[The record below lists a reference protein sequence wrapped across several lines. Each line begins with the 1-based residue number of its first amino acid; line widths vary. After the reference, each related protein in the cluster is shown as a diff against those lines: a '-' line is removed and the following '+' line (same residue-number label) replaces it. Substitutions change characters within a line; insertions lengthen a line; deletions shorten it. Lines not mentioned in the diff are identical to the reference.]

1 MFPTSNARAA
11 NLLRRFTSLFFCF
24 GLPAGT
30 AYRFA
35 WMLSAVMLVVLVAA
49 DVSTGAQPQVLSQES
64 VSPAATSVSPS
75 ATEGKVHPPE
85 PLSEVEIAAA
95 SQWVESLNMTEWLGP
110 LAPVALSPFFGIAL
124 LSGLAIWGPEWM
136 PANSFLSSSAV
147 LNDGRMFG
155 VFLALTVLTSIP
167 RMTKVSKPFAQAM
180 DRLETYGTIVTLLVI
195 RFMAQPT
202 ETAASL
208 ETPEVAFLGHTI
220 VQAGIFSV
228 TASVALSI
236 AMVINIL
243 VINSVKFFFEFLI
256 WLTPIPTLDALFEL
270 ANKSFCAAL
279 MGLYAFSPTL
289 ATLLNLILLAMCAVV
304 LRWMHRRV
312 NFYRS
317 MVFEP
322 LLAMLWRKYGRPERP
337 ELTVFPSSAWER
349 FPAMARLQIVSD
361 DRGWRFRHSR
371 WFLPAIEHVQEKG
384 EVQLRIEAGLL
395 TNTLIVSR
403 QGQPVAQLTF
413 SQRHR
418 AHLEQLAA
426 LLGAEISSAD
436 ETQTGWRIKEFHPVA

>member
-1 MFPTSNARAA
+1 MRSATSSRAA
-11 NLLRRFTSLFFCF
+11 NPLQRCNALFWRLLPFGGTSSRCV
-24 GLPAGT
+24 
-30 AYRFA
+30 
-35 WMLSAVMLVVLVAA
+35 WILSTVMLVGLLTAPHC
-49 DVSTGAQPQVLSQES
+49 TGAQFLVQDQVQDQES
-64 VSPAATSVSPS
+64 VGTNEHVSPNRPS
-75 ATEGKVHPPE
+75 ES
-85 PLSEVEIAAA
+85 LSEVEIAAA
-95 SQWVESLNMTEWLGP
+95 SQWVESLHLTDWLGP
-110 LAPVALSPFFGIAL
+110 LAPVALSPFFGITL

-136 PANSFLSSSAV
+136 PANSFLSSSTV

-155 VFLALTVLTSIP
+155 VFLVLTFLTSIP

-195 RFMAQPT
+195 RFMAPL
-202 ETAASL
+202 EPAVNL
-208 ETPEVAFLGHTI
+208 ETPEVAFLGQTI

-228 TASVALSI
+228 TASVAISI

-289 ATLLNLILLAMCAVV
+289 ATLLNMLLLGMCAVV

-322 LLAMLWRKYGRPERP
+322 LLAVLWRKYSRPNRA
-337 ELTVFPSSAWER
+337 ELTAFPTSAWER
-349 FPAMARLQIVSD
+349 FPALARLQIVSD
-361 DRGWRFRHSR
+361 EHGWRFRHSR
-371 WFLPAIEHVQEKG
+371 WFLPAIEYVQEKG
-384 EVQLRIEAGLL
+384 ALELRIEAGLL
-395 TNTLIVSR
+395 TNTLLVTR
-403 QGQPVAQLTF
+403 LGQPVAQLTF

-418 AHLEQLAA
+418 AHLEQLAT
-426 LLGAEISSAD
+426 LLGAEITSTDA
-436 ETQTGWRIKEFHPVA
+436 TQRGWTIKEFHPVA